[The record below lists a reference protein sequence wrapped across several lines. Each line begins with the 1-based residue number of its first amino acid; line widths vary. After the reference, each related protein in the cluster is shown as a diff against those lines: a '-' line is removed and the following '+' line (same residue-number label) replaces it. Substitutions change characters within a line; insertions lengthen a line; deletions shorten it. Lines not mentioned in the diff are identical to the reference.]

1 MSEENLSLTQWC
13 KDNDLSKTKV
23 WKRCKEMLIDVSE
36 GLSFEVVK
44 ILEKEFNIV
53 EPQAP
58 SPAPTVPH
66 VDVGNSQMTIA
77 TPQIPS
83 QFDLGGLR
91 SGQVQAFENP
101 LDVAQQFVAAAQG
114 ITAAMQQ
121 DIDQRRMQLE
131 QTKAAKDAVTAQ
143 AEKLTLEA
151 RLYQLQTNQLD
162 RDTTEETLKL
172 QQRLAEL
179 QALGKPPSSE
189 EPSSSP

>member
-23 WKRCKEMLIDVSE
+23 WKRCKEMLIDVSG

-66 VDVGNSQMTIA
+66 VDVGSGKMTIA
-77 TPQIPS
+77 TPQLPA

-131 QTKAAKDAVTAQ
+131 QTKAAKDAVAAQ

-151 RLYQLQTNQLD
+151 RLYQLQTDQLD
-162 RDTTEETLKL
+162 RDTTEETQKL

-189 EPSSSP
+189 DSSSQP